1 MRVISVCL
9 LGVILALFVVGVVSA
24 TPIRHVI
31 QITPLMLAFI
41 VIAKRTVWSHFAA
54 LALFSFWIVIMCFIW
69 LWLLGIAHI
78 VSGHFSPTEI
88 AMTVVIGVCC
98 IVGIRAPLLMK
109 VEASVTARVLAFVIF
124 LSLQV
129 FAMWIS
135 LLEPVAN
142 S

>member
-31 QITPLMLAFI
+31 QITPLVLAFI

-98 IVGIRAPLLMK
+98 IVGIW
-109 VEASVTARVLAFVIF
+109 ASIRVKAVASLTAKMVAFLIF
-124 LSLQV
+124 LSLQI

-135 LLEPVAN
+135 LLESFAH